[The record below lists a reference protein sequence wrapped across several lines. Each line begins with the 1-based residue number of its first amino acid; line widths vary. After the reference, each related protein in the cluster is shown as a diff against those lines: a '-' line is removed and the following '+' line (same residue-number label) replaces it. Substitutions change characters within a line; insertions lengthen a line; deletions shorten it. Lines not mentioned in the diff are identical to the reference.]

1 MTFETFKIERKDGGV
16 LTDDD
21 EMSVGTDRF
30 NAQIW
35 SNLAL
40 IFSIVR
46 QRSVCDLQIVDS
58 VVLITY
64 QSQSR
69 VPDDFSTC
77 VTKKKETKRLFLLNL
92 LFFAF
97 NLML

>member
-1 MTFETFKIERKDGGV
+1 MTFETFKIERKDGRV

-77 VTKKKETKRLFLLNL
+77 ITKKPLELLLNL

-97 NLML
+97 NFML